1 MSHLSPPR
9 RPPRVTVGD
18 DDRLR
23 RLQFRLWQVLM
34 TTLTVLATAW
44 FVMLGPLSAI
54 IALAVAKHVLVAI
67 LCMGLDIYPQ
77 YRGEQ
82 DTPLAGH

>member
-1 MSHLSPPR
+1 MSQVAPPR
-9 RPPRVTVGD
+9 RPPFVTVGD
-18 DDRLR
+18 DDSLR

-34 TTLTVLATAW
+34 TMLTVLMTAW
-44 FVMLGPLSAI
+44 FVMLGPVSAI

-77 YRGEQ
+77 YKGEK
-82 DTPLAGH
+82 DAPPA